1 MHPIDSIEQEKI
13 LCKPVSP
20 EWRNRLG
27 VILAVFFAICI
38 LLYAFSAPGDFP
50 KRESIFTIT
59 PGQSLKSVGTELKTR
74 HYIQSRF
81 IFATLVTLYGA
92 EKEVPSGDYF
102 FSKPIS
108 VLTLARQIALGH
120 HDLIPIKVTIPEGST
135 VSEIG
140 AILAQKVP
148 NFDVNSFVQY
158 AKPNE
163 GYLFPETYFIFS
175 KTNAKDIADEMRTM
189 FDTQTNTLFA
199 SVKKQTHTKKD
210 IVIMASI
217 IEREARKPVDKELIS
232 GILWKRISINMPL
245 QVDAP
250 FAYIGNKSTYE
261 LTTKDLKQESEY
273 NTYTHTGLPPGP
285 ISNPG
290 IDSILYAIHP
300 KTSNYLY
307 YLSDRLGNVHYAVTY
322 AEHKKNKSLYI
333 R

>member
-217 IEREARKPVDKELIS
+217 IEREAHGNDDRAMIS
-232 GILWKRISINMPL
+232 GILWNRIAKGMRL
-245 QVDAP
+245 QVDATV
-250 FAYIGNKSTYE
+250 AYAVGKSD
-261 LTTKDLKQESEY
+261 TTLSKSDFSVVSSY
-273 NTYTHTGLPPGP
+273 NTYQNYGLPPGP
-285 ISNPG
+285 IANPG
-290 IDSILYAIHP
+290 KEAILASLNP
-300 KTSNYLY
+300 TASPYLY
-307 YLSDRLGNVHYAVTY
+307 YLHDKHGTIHYARTYSEHLGNI
-322 AEHKKNKSLYI
+322 NKYLK
-333 R
+333 